1 MCHPSLKRESLLPL
15 KAVVGIKKIRIE
27 STLSIQGTPSTQ
39 KAFPRRL
46 PPPHSGL
53 PVPAVRSVRPE
64 INERPP
70 YSSRAPNSEKQAAGN
85 RKRRQ
90 IQVQEGMK
98 PTHKRATNRGGRGR
112 GQGRSFSNSGL
123 KKGVIT
129 QGLGPQESTSGERGF
144 KTESRMIVKPKMEEG
159 NGTWLNKNSFQWIF

>member
-1 MCHPSLKRESLLPL
+1 
-15 KAVVGIKKIRIE
+15 
-27 STLSIQGTPSTQ
+27 
-39 KAFPRRL
+39 
-46 PPPHSGL
+46 
-53 PVPAVRSVRPE
+53 
-64 INERPP
+64 
-70 YSSRAPNSEKQAAGN
+70 
-85 RKRRQ
+85 
-90 IQVQEGMK
+90 MK

-159 NGTWLNKNSFQWIF
+159 NGTWLNKNSF